1 LPGRDECVEGL
12 VWRLANPDDHVC
24 VPQITREQAAQDN
37 SVASSRLAS
46 RHSERFPPEKRT
58 ALPLPPARVG
68 CHVFRDGQWVETRC
82 ATEEETKRLPPP
94 TPALSIR
101 NGLRLVQIGGRTI
114 IYRAP
119 IRFGEIDI
127 EIESN
132 PALGRVTDVVP
143 AGVCP
148 SATAERYLHSFS
160 IQLNTNT
167 FNTSYGGTGWVQFVL
182 QTAGSDPVRREAFLE
197 KDWLCVWKI
206 DVDVANATGN
216 ANGYENICTSVAPAK
231 NFLGSSGSGGLA
243 VVAGLTHTAEDGTK
257 LLTTWAQLPWG
268 SSYGAAVTTTDT
280 ITGTFRGLAGDTKQ
294 YSLGLGNANWV
305 QVTGDIYG
313 TGCGSRAV
321 FSGTRIFQRLYA
333 SSCTTFPYSCSAPLT
348 QLSLRNFAAP
358 TTDPGVTGESNNLRP
373 VTGSQSIFN
382 CIYSTTCERTGHFQ
396 STLLSFGLEHVLGK

>member
-1 LPGRDECVEGL
+1 MFKQTFCLALFMSAATSVPLNSPLAQSDTCAEGYVWREAFVGDHVCVSPDTRDQAKLDNANAHQSKLPGRDECVEGL

-143 AGVCP
+143 AGV
-148 SATAERYLHSFS
+148 
-160 IQLNTNT
+160 
-167 FNTSYGGTGWVQFVL
+167 
-182 QTAGSDPVRREAFLE
+182 
-197 KDWLCVWKI
+197 
-206 DVDVANATGN
+206 
-216 ANGYENICTSVAPAK
+216 
-231 NFLGSSGSGGLA
+231 
-243 VVAGLTHTAEDGTK
+243 
-257 LLTTWAQLPWG
+257 
-268 SSYGAAVTTTDT
+268 
-280 ITGTFRGLAGDTKQ
+280 
-294 YSLGLGNANWV
+294 
-305 QVTGDIYG
+305 
-313 TGCGSRAV
+313 
-321 FSGTRIFQRLYA
+321 
-333 SSCTTFPYSCSAPLT
+333 
-348 QLSLRNFAAP
+348 
-358 TTDPGVTGESNNLRP
+358 
-373 VTGSQSIFN
+373 
-382 CIYSTTCERTGHFQ
+382 
-396 STLLSFGLEHVLGK
+396 